1 MDLLLILRDALASSL
16 VGSLLTALDARNAGQ
31 DVRVLITQEALTALV
46 QGTFEWPR
54 ELSGQE
60 MRLRL
65 ADRGKELGVPLLGRG
80 EGRQLDVKGL
90 ISRAMEAGVVVYAC
104 PIWSSLL
111 GLEDTLPDG
120 IQTLDAA
127 AVPSLIQSAQQ
138 VVGAL

>member
-31 DVRVLITQEALTALV
+31 DVRVLVTQEALAALV

-60 MRLRL
+60 MRLTL
-65 ADRGKELGVPLLGRG
+65 ADRGKDLGVPLLGRG
-80 EGRQLDVKGL
+80 EGRQLDPKGL
-90 ISRAMEAGVVVYAC
+90 ISRATEAGVVVYAC

-111 GLEDTLPDG
+111 GLEDMLPDG

-127 AVPSLIQSAQQ
+127 DVPGLIQGARQ
-138 VVGAL
+138 VVGTL